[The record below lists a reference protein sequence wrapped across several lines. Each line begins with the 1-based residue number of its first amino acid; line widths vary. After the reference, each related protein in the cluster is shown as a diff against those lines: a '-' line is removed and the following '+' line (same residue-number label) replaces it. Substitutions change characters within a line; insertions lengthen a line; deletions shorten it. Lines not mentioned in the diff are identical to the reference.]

1 MEQRGEKIYFFTA
14 FFPPISLYS
23 ISLIPKRVRQL
34 FSLEGLKKKRLFLSS
49 QQLALFS
56 EESWVW
62 LQRRAEINGANS
74 AERQDYTDAL
84 FH

>member
-34 FSLEGLKKKRLFLSS
+34 FSLEGLKKKKTIS
-49 QQLALFS
+49 
-56 EESWVW
+56 
-62 LQRRAEINGANS
+62 
-74 AERQDYTDAL
+74 
-84 FH
+84 